1 MLSNRTANFKVKD
14 EQIVNNKIILTK
26 LSTPLPKFDFNF
38 SCFDEKEKENSNFSF
53 KNNLLTKETYNFL
66 KRKDEYLSALDL
78 DDTLPNHKEESEFE
92 NNKDNKEIKENK
104 ENNDKNK
111 DKKIN

>member
-14 EQIVNNKIILTK
+14 EQLVHNKVILTK
-26 LSTPLPKFDFNF
+26 LSNPLPKFDFNF
-38 SCFDEKEKENSNFSF
+38 NCFEEKEKENSNFSF

-66 KRKDEYLSALDL
+66 KRKDEYLSSLDL
-78 DDTLPNHKEESEFE
+78 DDTLPNHKEESEFKEFE
-92 NNKDNKEIKENK
+92 NNKDNKKNK

-111 DKKIN
+111 DKIN